1 MKAFEACRDRLF
13 GLRVIYALV
22 SGGATMQAVAAFL
35 AVGSSRWTDIDD
47 LGSLVI
53 ATECADIAR

>member
-1 MKAFEACRDRLF
+1 
-13 GLRVIYALV
+13 VIYALV
-22 SGGATMQAVAAFL
+22 SVGATMQALAAFL